1 SFAGANEMSSVVLS
15 LGDVAFRDMEVPEK
29 ISFGGKQRLAV
40 QNIIGGGRIV
50 EALGIDDG
58 EISFSGIFSGSDA
71 ASRAQL
77 LDTARVLG
85 AQLPLVWQGFYYL
98 VVIAG
103 FSAEYHKPNLI
114 PFTITCVVVTDPLS
128 ASANAVAPVANL
140 ISGDLAAASALSGQA
155 GVSAMG
161 LAGASLATLG
171 VVQGEISGA
180 MAASGSALTGAAST
194 LNSAVTPTIGIA
206 ALGRLGSC
214 TARLA
219 GLSGMSGYVN
229 RAATNLGLE
238 LP

>member
-1 SFAGANEMSSVVLS
+1 MSDVVLS
-15 LGDVAFRDMEVPEK
+15 LGNVAFRGMEVPEK

-71 ASRAQL
+71 ISRAQL
-77 LDTARVLG
+77 LDTARALG

-103 FSAEYHKPNLI
+103 FTAEYRKSNLI
-114 PFTITCVVVTDPLS
+114 PFSITCVVVTDPL
-128 ASANAVAPVANL
+128 AAAANLVAPVANL

-155 GVSAMG
+155 GISASS
-161 LAGASLATLG
+161 LSAASLAVLG
-171 VVQGEISGA
+171 VTQSEIASA
-180 MAASGSALTGAAST
+180 ISSSGSTLDGA
-194 LNSAVTPTIGIA
+194 VA
-206 ALGRLGSC
+206 ALGSAMTPVMGINALGQLGGSS
-214 TARLA
+214 AQLA
-219 GLSGMSGYVN
+219 ALSGMSGYVN

>member
-1 SFAGANEMSSVVLS
+1 MSSVVLS
-15 LGDVAFRDMEVPEK
+15 LGNVAFRDMEVPEK

-40 QNIIGGGRIV
+40 QNIVGGGRIV

-77 LDTARVLG
+77 LDTARALG

-103 FSAEYHKPNLI
+103 FSAEYRKPNLI
-114 PFTITCVVVTDPLS
+114 PFSITCVVVTDPLS
-128 ASANAVAPVANL
+128 AEANAAAPVANL

-155 GVSAMG
+155 GISTMGLSAASLGALGVTQNEISAAMATSGALLSGAAVSLTSAMTPG
-161 LAGASLATLG
+161 MGVGALEQMGNSSAQLAA
-171 VVQGEISGA
+171 
-180 MAASGSALTGAAST
+180 
-194 LNSAVTPTIGIA
+194 
-206 ALGRLGSC
+206 
-214 TARLA
+214 
-219 GLSGMSGYVN
+219 LSGMSGYVN

>member
-1 SFAGANEMSSVVLS
+1 MSDVVLS

-77 LDTARVLG
+77 LDTARALG

-103 FSAEYHKPNLI
+103 FTAEYRKPNLI
-114 PFTITCVVVTDPLS
+114 PFSITCVVVTDPL
-128 ASANAVAPVANL
+128 AAAANAVAPVANL
-140 ISGDLAAASALSGQA
+140 VSGDLAAASALSLQA
-155 GVSAMG
+155 GISASS
-161 LAGASLATLG
+161 LSAASLAALG
-171 VVQGEISGA
+171 VTQGEIASAMTASGA
-180 MAASGSALTGAAST
+180 VLNGAVASLGGALTPVMGINALGQIGSASAQLAA
-194 LNSAVTPTIGIA
+194 
-206 ALGRLGSC
+206 
-214 TARLA
+214 
-219 GLSGMSGYVN
+219 LSGMSGYVS
-229 RAATNLGLE
+229 RAVTNLGLE

>member
-1 SFAGANEMSSVVLS
+1 MSDVVLS
-15 LGDVAFRDMEVPEK
+15 LGTVAFRDMEVPEK

-77 LDTARVLG
+77 LDTARALG

-103 FSAEYHKPNLI
+103 FAAEYRKPNLI
-114 PFTITCVVVTDPLS
+114 PFSITCVVVTDPL
-128 ASANAVAPVANL
+128 AAAANAVAPVASL
-140 ISGDLAAASALSGQA
+140 VSGDLAAASALSLQA
-155 GVSAMG
+155 GVSAQT
-161 LAGASLATLG
+161 LSAASLAALG
-171 VVQGEISGA
+171 VTQSAIASAMTASGA
-180 MAASGSALTGAAST
+180 VLDGAAGVLGSALTP
-194 LNSAVTPTIGIA
+194 VMGIA
-206 ALGRLGSC
+206 ALGQIGSSS
-214 TARLA
+214 AQLA
-219 GLSGMSGYVN
+219 ALSGMSGYVN
-229 RAATNLGLE
+229 RAVTNLGLD

>member
-1 SFAGANEMSSVVLS
+1 MSSVVLS

-77 LDTARVLG
+77 LDTARALG

-98 VVIAG
+98 FVIAQ
-103 FSAEYHKPNLI
+103 FSAEYRKSNLI
-114 PFTITCVVVTDPLS
+114 PFSITCVVVTDPL
-128 ASANAVAPVANL
+128 AAAANAVAPIANL
-140 ISGDLAAASALSGQA
+140 IASDLAAASALSGQA

-161 LAGASLATLG
+161 LSAASLTMLG
-171 VVQGEISGA
+171 AAQGEISGA
-180 MAASGSALTGAAST
+180 VATSGTLLGEVTSSLNGAATPTQGIASLGQIGSCSAQLAALT
-194 LNSAVTPTIGIA
+194 
-206 ALGRLGSC
+206 
-214 TARLA
+214 
-219 GLSGMSGYVN
+219 GMSGYVN

>member
-1 SFAGANEMSSVVLS
+1 MSKVVLS
-15 LGDVAFRDMEVPEK
+15 LGDVGFRDMEVPEK

-77 LDTARVLG
+77 LDTARALG

-103 FSAEYHKPNLI
+103 FSAEYRKPNLI
-114 PFTITCVVVTDPLS
+114 PFSITCVVVTDPLS
-128 ASANAVAPVANL
+128 ATANAVAPMASL
-140 ISGDLAAASALSGQA
+140 ISGDLAMATALSGQA
-155 GVSAMG
+155 GISSMSLSA
-161 LAGASLATLG
+161 ASLAALG

-180 MAASGSALTGAAST
+180 MTANGTTLTGALAKLGGAITPVMGINALAEISGT
-194 LNSAVTPTIGIA
+194 SAQIA
-206 ALGRLGSC
+206 A
-214 TARLA
+214 
-219 GLSGMSGYVN
+219 LSGMSGYVS
-229 RAATNLGLE
+229 RAVTNLGLE